1 MAQASRTTVQAKPSS
16 KAARKIASMHMPVI
30 MPHTE
35 QVVTAVGLLASQQVG
50 FTEAVGVVLGDP
62 VSREEAPGAVV
73 LW

>member
-1 MAQASRTTVQAKPSS
+1 
-16 KAARKIASMHMPVI
+16 MHMPVI

-62 VSREEAPGAVV
+62 VSREEAPRRSSPTGEIASVRNAD
-73 LW
+73 LHKGKQAFHL